1 MALSLSVALLLRW
14 LATGAENQTALEHKV
29 KAACLY
35 NFAVYT
41 EWPAAAFAGPEA
53 PLVIGLVGD
62 VPFAAAL
69 ERGLQGKTLS
79 GRKPVVRAVATN
91 DEAGQCHLLFIGAV
105 KPERVAAL
113 LAAVAAKPVL
123 TVSQT
128 EGFGQRGGILN
139 LVKVEGSVKFEAN
152 LDAAA
157 RAQLKLGSQ
166 LLKLARIVKEGS
178 PVTKD

>member
-1 MALSLSVALLLRW
+1 MALSLGLALPLGGR
-14 LATGAENQTALEHKV
+14 AIGAESQPALENKV

-41 EWPAAAFAGPEA
+41 EWPATAFAGPEA
-53 PLVIGLVGD
+53 PLVIGLMGD

-69 ERGLQGKTLS
+69 ERGLQGKTLN
-79 GRKPVVRAVATN
+79 GRKFVVRAVATN

-113 LAAVAAKPVL
+113 LAVVAAKPVL
-123 TVSQT
+123 TVSQA

-152 LDAAA
+152 LNAAA

-166 LLKLARIVKEGS
+166 LLKLARIVKNDS